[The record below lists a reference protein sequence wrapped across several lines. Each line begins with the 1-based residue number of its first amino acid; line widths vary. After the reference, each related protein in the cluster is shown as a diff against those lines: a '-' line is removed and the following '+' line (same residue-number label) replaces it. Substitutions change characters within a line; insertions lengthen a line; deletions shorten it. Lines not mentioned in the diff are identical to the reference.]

1 MMKSQIGLGVLSI
14 PSAFDTLGIV
24 PGMICLIVIAI
35 ITTWSD
41 YMVGVFK
48 LKHRSVYSIDDA
60 GGLMFGP
67 IGREVFGFVFCLCKL
82 HSKEVYELLLT
93 TIDWIFVAGSG
104 MLSLSIALN
113 AVSSHSTCTAV
124 YVAIAAVVGIG
135 FASIRTLGRI
145 SWLAWIGLV
154 AILTASKI
162 KPFHIPHYYLAL
174 TVTNYSFHRHHRRR
188 CTGTSGFSSAGR
200 NLGI

>member
-14 PSAFDTLGIV
+14 PSAFDTLGII
-24 PGMICLIVIAI
+24 PGMICLLVIAT

-67 IGREVFGFVFCLCKL
+67 IGREVFGFVFCLCEFIFD
-82 HSKEVYELLLT
+82 EVRELLLT
-93 TIDWIFVAGSG
+93 ALDWIFVAGSG

-113 AVSSHSTCTAV
+113 AVSSHATCTAV
-124 YVAIAAVVGIG
+124 YVAIAAVVGIA

-145 SWLAWIGLV
+145 SWLAWIGLF

-162 KPFHIPHYYLAL
+162 TP
-174 TVTNYSFHRHHRRR
+174 
-188 CTGTSGFSSAGR
+188 FSSMIIAWP
-200 NLGI
+200 

>member
-1 MMKSQIGLGVLSI
+1 MMKSQLGLGVLSI
-14 PSAFDTLGIV
+14 PSAFDKLGLV
-24 PGMICLIVIAI
+24 PGLICLIIIAI

-67 IGREVFGFVFCLCKL
+67 IGREVFGFVFCLCK
-82 HSKEVYELLLT
+82 STEIDRLLNANST
-93 TIDWIFVAGSG
+93 TDWIFVAGSG
-104 MLSLSIALN
+104 MLSLSIAFN
-113 AVSSHSTCTAV
+113 AVSSHATCTAV
-124 YVAIAAVVGIG
+124 YVAIAAVAGIA

-154 AILTASKI
+154 AIITAGMLPYFYI
-162 KPFHIPHYYLAL
+162 D
-174 TVTNYSFHRHHRRR
+174 R
-188 CTGTSGFSSAGR
+188 CASS
-200 NLGI
+200 